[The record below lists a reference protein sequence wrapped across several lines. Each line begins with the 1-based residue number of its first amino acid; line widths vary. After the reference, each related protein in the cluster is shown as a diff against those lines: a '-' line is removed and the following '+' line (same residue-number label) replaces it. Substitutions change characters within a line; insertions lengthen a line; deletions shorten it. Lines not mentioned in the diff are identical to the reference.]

1 MDIMTFRLSRARQ
14 KYIVAIAKLASS
26 MRIGRIP
33 TARGSFCRDNMHSM
47 SFRRRVYGNASSLP
61 RRVFVN
67 RNRHRR
73 RNRGKY
79 TSIYI
84 TAGCWLV
91 TLSRTADDSMI
102 CRSVTVPCQIYP
114 AAVLAGALTR
124 KTPGRSFAIGA
135 LTRVVTLDYQSA
147 AIVMRRRFV
156 LRHAPR

>member
-1 MDIMTFRLSRARQ
+1 MVEDSGAPGENMLWLSRNWHRRCESAEFLQ
-14 KYIVAIAKLASS
+14 
-26 MRIGRIP
+26 P
-33 TARGSFCRDNMHSM
+33 GSFCRDNMHSM
-47 SFRRRVYGNASSLP
+47 SFRRRVYGNASSPL

-91 TLSRTADDSMI
+91 TLSRTVDDSMI

-124 KTPGRSFAIGA
+124 KTPDRSFAIGA

-147 AIVMRRRFV
+147 AIVMRHRFV
-156 LRHAPR
+156 LRLVMPR